1 MLMNPFDALTRRV
14 ATTRLSRRGA
24 LRQLGAGGLAA
35 GLLGGATLAPRPAG
49 AQATPPATPAASPPA
64 EPAEPVAGLAANN
77 ATLFVQTMASGVLE
91 ANPAATGDAATP
103 ATAQPGAFRLT
114 LQGHH
119 GETIAFSDRPERRFG
134 EVQTSRFL
142 QVMGFTPVDPP
153 NAALVTDLE
162 GQADAVVLL
171 ELTAATYDSG
181 TQTLTYEANLL
192 HEYPNRHGSG
202 LASLAN
208 ATQTT
213 TSAAS
218 FSTAS
223 LFIDDC
229 PDGAITCVNRNG
241 ATEPFADPVGY
252 CWNYGHACCAPC
264 AGETYWVQ
272 QCNASNP
279 DWCDESCS
287 VQTGD
292 GLLSCPS

>member
-1 MLMNPFDALTRRV
+1 MLTNPFDALTRRV
-14 ATTRLSRRGA
+14 AAAHMSRRSA

-35 GLLGGATLAPRPAG
+35 GLLGGASFAPRLAG
-49 AQATPPATPAASPPA
+49 AQATPPA

-91 ANPAATGDAATP
+91 ANPAATGDAATADA
-103 ATAQPGAFRLT
+103 ATPTASQPGALRLT

-119 GETIAFSDRPERRFG
+119 GDTIAFSDRPERRFG
-134 EVQTSRFL
+134 EVETSRFL

-162 GQADAVVLL
+162 GQPDAVVLL

-181 TQTLTYEANLL
+181 SETLTYEANLL
-192 HEYPNRHGSG
+192 HEYPNKHGSG
-202 LASLAN
+202 LASLAH

-213 TSAAS
+213 TEAAR
-218 FSTAS
+218 FGTAS

-229 PDGAITCVNRNG
+229 PDGSITCVNRDG
-241 ATEPFADPVGY
+241 ATEPFADPVGFCY
-252 CWNYGHACCAPC
+252 SWSGACCAPC